1 MSKRPLSYLA
11 GSMLLGTAIGAVAG
25 LLTAP
30 RPGRATREA
39 LVKKAKDAAAALPD
53 WSARGADWIRSRT
66 GRLSPP
72 ENPPLPTES
81 AETERTP

>member
-25 LLTAP
+25 LLAAP
-30 RPGRATREA
+30 RSGKALRED
-39 LVKKAKDAAAALPD
+39 LVKRAQDAAASLPD
-53 WSARGADWIRSRT
+53 WSARGADWVRSRT

-72 ENPPLPTES
+72 EPPAPEPEAS
-81 AETERTP
+81 EERSS